1 MCGTLVALITGY
13 KGGFMKSMP
22 ITPEVAGKIAISLGR
37 CVLFQQMDQKLLTDI
52 AGKAK
57 LVQADTGEFLT
68 EQGKSPD
75 AFFVFLNGQASVLIQ
90 QKGKKEQVEF
100 AKLGPGDS
108 VGEIALLL
116 SQPYAASVK
125 ALSRIVAARYDAKFF
140 EKMTQEIPAFGLML
154 AKSVCSRFQK
164 LAGTIPVPDLNGDD
178 VSPSEKALKLLP
190 IEFMKRHRVLPIKKE
205 GNQLTLGF
213 VDEPSSSVLQS
224 VRGILT
230 SMELLPVRI
239 EASIFE
245 SAMRTHSGVAEKSTT
260 QKKKGPISLEQ
271 LLRAMITEG
280 ASDLHL
286 SAGQRPRWRINGQM
300 HEIVDSPVLDSNT
313 VLELLTPLIEPR
325 FKNQFQETNDVDFAY
340 ALAGDARFRVNL
352 FRNSK
357 GSSAVFRHIPLSI
370 PTLEELGMP
379 EIVSKFCD
387 EPKGLIL
394 VTGPTGSGKSTTL
407 AAMVDL
413 LNKSR
418 RDHIIT
424 LEDPIEFVHPS
435 QLALV
440 NQREVGAHTQSFS
453 RALRAALREDPDIVL
468 VGEMRDLETIS
479 MALET
484 ANTGHLVLGTLHTST
499 AVMTVDR
506 IVNLFPAEQQNQI
519 RSTLADVLRGVI
531 CQNLCRRIG
540 GGRVAALEILVV
552 NPAVSNLIREG
563 KTIQIPNIMQTGK
576 ALGNQLLNDSLVHL
590 VQTQKVEY
598 EEALSKAVDKK
609 EVAQRLKRSL

>member
-1 MCGTLVALITGY
+1 
-13 KGGFMKSMP
+13 MKSMSSN
-22 ITPEVAGKIAISLGR
+22 PEVAGKIAISLGR
-37 CVLFQQMDQKLLTDI
+37 SPIFQGMDQKLLTDI
-52 AGKAK
+52 AAKAM
-57 LVQADTGEFLT
+57 LVQAEPGEFLT
-68 EQGKSPD
+68 EEGKQSE

-90 QKGKKEQVEF
+90 QHEKKEQAEI
-100 AKLGPGDS
+100 AQLGPGDT
-108 VGEIALLL
+108 VGEIALLT

-125 ALSRIVAARYDAKFF
+125 ATSRIVAAHYDSKFF
-140 EKMTQEIPAFGLML
+140 DKMVQEIPAFGLML
-154 AKSVCSRFQK
+154 AKAIASRFQK
-164 LAGTIPVPDLNGDD
+164 LFRMIPVPEYSADESG
-178 VSPSEKALKLLP
+178 PSEEAVKLLP
-190 IEFMKRHRVLPIKKE
+190 IEFMQRHRVLPIKKE
-205 GNQLTLGF
+205 GNRLTLGF
-213 VDEPSSSVLQS
+213 VDEPSSSVLES

-230 SMELLPVRI
+230 GVELLPVRI
-239 EASIFE
+239 GSAIFE
-245 SAMRTHSGVAEKSTT
+245 STMHTHSGVAGKSQPSTSE
-260 QKKKGPISLEQ
+260 QKKGPISLGQ
-271 LLRAMITEG
+271 LLRSMITEG

-300 HEIVDSPVLDSNT
+300 HEIVDAPVLDSNT
-313 VLELLTPLIEPR
+313 VLELLTPLIEER

-340 ALAGDARFRVNL
+340 ALGADARFRVNL
-352 FRNSK
+352 FRNLR
-357 GSSAVFRHIPLSI
+357 GSSAVFRHIPLTI
-370 PTLEELGMP
+370 PTLEQLSMP
-379 EIVSKFCD
+379 EVIKKFCD

-413 LNKSR
+413 LNKTR

-435 QLALV
+435 QHALV

-499 AVMTVDR
+499 AVTTVDR

-552 NPAVSNLIREG
+552 NPAVSALIREG
-563 KTIQIPNIMQTGK
+563 KTVQIPNIMQTGK
-576 ALGNQLLNDSLVHL
+576 ALGNQLLNDSLVQL

-609 EVAQRLKRSL
+609 EIAQRLKRTS

>member
-1 MCGTLVALITGY
+1 
-13 KGGFMKSMP
+13 MKSMSS
-22 ITPEVAGKIAISLGR
+22 TPELASKIAIALSR
-37 CVLFQQMDQKLLTDI
+37 CALFRGLDQKLLADI
-52 AGKAK
+52 STKGT
-57 LVQADTGEFLT
+57 LIQADPGEFLT
-68 EQGKSPD
+68 EEGNTSD
-75 AFFVFLNGQASVLIQ
+75 AFYVLLNGQASVMIQ
-90 QKGKKEQVEF
+90 QKEKKEDVEI
-100 AKLGPGDS
+100 AQLGPGDTA
-108 VGEIALLL
+108 GEIALLL
-116 SQPYAASVK
+116 SQPYGASVK
-125 ALSRIVAARYDAKFF
+125 ATNRVVAARYDAKFF
-140 EKMTQEIPAFGLML
+140 EKMVEEIPAFGLL
-154 AKSVCSRFQK
+154 VAKAIGKRFQQ
-164 LAGTIPVPDLNGDD
+164 LVRLIPVPEYDSAEGN
-178 VSPSEKALKLLP
+178 PSEQALQLLP
-190 IEFMKRHRVLPIKKE
+190 IEFIRRHRVLPIKKD
-205 GNQLTLGF
+205 GNVLTIGF
-213 VDEPSSSVLQS
+213 VDEPSGSVMQS
-224 VRGILT
+224 LRGILT
-230 SMELLPVRI
+230 GVELRPVRI
-239 EASIFE
+239 DSAVFDG
-245 SAMRTHSGVAEKSTT
+245 AMRSHSGSAEKSQLLAPTQQTASTT
-260 QKKKGPISLEQ
+260 GPISLTG
-271 LLRAMITEG
+271 LLKSMVAEG

-286 SAGQRPRWRINGQM
+286 SAGQRPRWRIDGQM
-300 HEIVDSPVLDSNT
+300 QEIVDAPLLTSNT
-313 VLELLTPLIEPR
+313 VLELLTPVIDGR
-325 FKNQFQETNDVDFAY
+325 FKTQFEETNDVDFAY
-340 ALAGDARFRVNL
+340 ALGEGARFRVNL
-352 FRNSK
+352 FRNAN
-357 GSSAVFRHIPLSI
+357 GSSAVFRHIPVAI
-370 PTLEELGMP
+370 PNLEQLGMP
-379 EIVSKFCD
+379 ETVKRFCN

-435 QLALV
+435 KLALI
-440 NQREVGAHTQSFS
+440 NQREVGVHTQSFS

-552 NPAVSNLIREG
+552 NPAVASLIREG

-576 ALGNQLLNDSLVHL
+576 ALGNLLLNDSLINL

-609 EVAQRLKRSL
+609 DVAQRLKRTL